1 MSRARDTA
9 GIIQYNKI
17 SIDSNN
23 AVGIGSSIP
32 DTKLDVNGGVRV
44 TGIITASSFEGNFSG
59 GATGDFTIADKIV
72 HTGDTNTAI
81 RFPTADTFTVETSGS
96 EKLRVT
102 SGGKIGINTSSP
114 NNFLHVLGS
123 DYRTARLEN
132 TDNGADGPYIELYN
146 NSLSPADDDYIGIIS
161 FKNNNDA
168 DEETTYAQI
177 RSQSV
182 DVSDSSEDGRITF
195 HTRSNGTFGERLRI
209 TSAGNL
215 SIQNDSG
222 KFTAGTGDD
231 LQIYHDGTQSVIAN
245 DTGTFFIDQLV
256 NDGDLNIRCDNGSG
270 GATTYV
276 QCDGSTGAVKLYHY
290 GTLKFETTTDGVDIS
305 GTGSIKVPVGT
316 TAQRN
321 GSPTA
326 GDFRYNSDDGQFE
339 GYTSEWGSIGGMS
352 KTQTWLFGPG

>member
-44 TGIITASSFEGNFSG
+44 TGIITASSFQGDFSG
-59 GATGDFTIADKIV
+59 GATGDFSIEDKIV
-72 HTGDTNTAI
+72 HSGDTNTAI

-96 EKLRVT
+96 EKLRIT

-177 RSQSV
+177 RAQSV

-195 HTRSNGTFGERLRI
+195 HTRLNGTFGERLRI
-209 TSAGNL
+209 TSAGNV

-222 KFTAGTGDD
+222 KFTSGTGDD
-231 LQIYHDGTQSVIAN
+231 LQLYHTGSASYISNA
-245 DTGTFFIDQLV
+245 TGTLFALTDTFEVKGSNGNETHLKTV
-256 NDGDLNIRCDNGSG
+256 DNG
-270 GATTYV
+270 
-276 QCDGSTGAVKLYHY
+276 AVELYY
-290 GTLKFETTTDGVDIS
+290 DSSKRLETTTDGVDIS

>member
-59 GATGDFTIADKIV
+59 GATGDFTIEDKIV
-72 HTGDTNTAI
+72 HSGDTNTAI

-96 EKLRVT
+96 EKLRIT

-146 NSLSPADDDYIGIIS
+146 NSSSPADDDYIGIIS

-195 HTRSNGTFGERLRI
+195 HTRYNGSFGERLRI
-209 TSAGNL
+209 TSAGNV

-222 KFTAGTGDD
+222 KFTAGAGDD
-231 LQIYHDGTQSVIAN
+231 LQISHTGSASYITNTTGTLFTLTDTFEVKGSNGNETHLKTVDNGAVELYHDNSLRLA
-245 DTGTFFIDQLV
+245 
-256 NDGDLNIRCDNGSG
+256 
-270 GATTYV
+270 
-276 QCDGSTGAVKLYHY
+276 
-290 GTLKFETTTDGVDIS
+290 TTTDGVDIS

>member
-44 TGIITASSFEGNFSG
+44 TGIVTASSFEGDFSG
-59 GATGDFTIADKIV
+59 GATGDFSIADKIV
-72 HTGDTNTAI
+72 HTGDTDTAI

-96 EKLRVT
+96 EKLRIT
-102 SGGKIGINTSSP
+102 SNGKVGINTNDPQGILQINDGSNGLEFNVNSNNAVVAYNRTTSSYLP
-114 NNFLHVLGS
+114 VGLQGS
-123 DYRTARLEN
+123 SIQLRIGGTGTILDAN
-132 TDNGADGPYIELYN
+132 ANGTITTGISTADG
-146 NSLSPADDDYIGIIS
+146 
-161 FKNNNDA
+161 F
-168 DEETTYAQI
+168 
-177 RSQSV
+177 
-182 DVSDSSEDGRITF
+182 
-195 HTRSNGTFGERLRI
+195 
-209 TSAGNL
+209 SAG
-215 SIQNDSG
+215 DSEKILLG
-222 KFTAGTGDD
+222 NGDD
-231 LQIYHDGTQSVIAN
+231 LQLYHTGSASYITNSTGILYALS
-245 DTGTFFIDQLV
+245 DTFEVKGSNGNETHLKTV
-256 NDGDLNIRCDNGSG
+256 DNG
-270 GATTYV
+270 
-276 QCDGSTGAVKLYHY
+276 AVELYY
-290 GTLKFETTTDGVDIS
+290 DSSKRLETTTDGVDIS